1 MKKYIFLSFLLLI
14 GTIGFIFSLSLQ
26 DAPTSNALSQEATR
40 IIVSVMEVTPS
51 PTPSIPPI
59 SNNMV
64 RDLAHMGLFFILGC
78 MSLLTC
84 TLRRLGYIK
93 SSLFTLLLGMITAL
107 CDELI
112 QLNSIGR
119 AFEWVDWG
127 KDMLGIT
134 CSIAL
139 FSVAYSLLR
148 LLRTKKALRTKF

>member
-14 GTIGFIFSLSLQ
+14 GTIGFIFSLSMQ

-40 IIVSVMEVTPS
+40 IIVSVMEVTPN
-51 PTPSIPPI
+51 PTPSNPPI
-59 SNNMV
+59 SNSMV

-127 KDMLGIT
+127 KDVLGIT
-134 CSIAL
+134 CSIAF
-139 FSVAYSLLR
+139 FSLAYALLR

>member
-14 GTIGFIFSLSLQ
+14 STIGFIFSLSMQ

-40 IIVSVMEVTPS
+40 IIVSVMEVTPN
-51 PTPSIPPI
+51 PTPSNPPI
-59 SNNMV
+59 SNSMV

-84 TLRRLGYIK
+84 TLCRLGYIK

-112 QLNSIGR
+112 QLSSMGR
-119 AFEWVDWG
+119 AFEWADWG

-139 FSVAYSLLR
+139 FSIAYGFIKLLR
-148 LLRTKKALRTKF
+148 AQKST

>member
-1 MKKYIFLSFLLLI
+1 M
-14 GTIGFIFSLSLQ
+14 Q

-40 IIVSVMEVTPS
+40 IIVSVMEVTPT
-51 PTPSIPPI
+51 PTPSNPPI
-59 SNNMV
+59 SNSMV

-112 QLNSIGR
+112 QLDSMGR
-119 AFEWVDWG
+119 AFEWADWG

-139 FSVAYSLLR
+139 FSMAYVFLKLLR
-148 LLRTKKALRTKF
+148 IQKST

>member
-14 GTIGFIFSLSLQ
+14 GTIGFIFSLSMQ
-26 DAPTSNALSQEATR
+26 DAPASNALSQEATR
-40 IIVSVMEVTPS
+40 IIVSVMEVTS
-51 PTPSIPPI
+51 NPPI
-59 SNNMV
+59 SNSMV

-112 QLNSIGR
+112 QLDSMGR
-119 AFEWVDWG
+119 AFEWADWG

-134 CSIAL
+134 CSITL
-139 FSVAYSLLR
+139 FSMAYVFLKFLR
-148 LLRTKKALRTKF
+148 IQKST

>member
-1 MKKYIFLSFLLLI
+1 MKKYIFLSFLLVI
-14 GTIGFIFSLSLQ
+14 GTIGFIFSLSMQ
-26 DAPTSNALSQEATR
+26 DAAASTALSQAATR
-40 IIVSVMEVTPS
+40 MIVSTMEVS
-51 PTPSIPPI
+51 PLPKVATLTL

-84 TLRRLGYIK
+84 TLRCLGYIK
-93 SSLFTLLLGMITAL
+93 SSLFTLLLGIITAL

-112 QLNSIGR
+112 QLGSMGR
-119 AFEWVDWG
+119 AFEWADWG

-139 FSVAYSLLR
+139 FSMAYVFLKLLR
-148 LLRTKKALRTKF
+148 IQKST

>member
-14 GTIGFIFSLSLQ
+14 GTIGFIFSLSMQ

-40 IIVSVMEVTPS
+40 IIVSVLEVTPN
-51 PTPSIPPI
+51 PTPSNPPI
-59 SNNMV
+59 SNSMV

-112 QLNSIGR
+112 QLDSMGR
-119 AFEWVDWG
+119 AFEWADWG

-139 FSVAYSLLR
+139 FSMAYVFLKLLR
-148 LLRTKKALRTKF
+148 IQKST

>member
-14 GTIGFIFSLSLQ
+14 GTIGFIFSLSMQ
-26 DAPTSNALSQEATR
+26 DASTSNALSQEATR
-40 IIVSVMEVTPS
+40 IIISVMEVTPS
-51 PTPSIPPI
+51 PSPSTPLL
-59 SNNMV
+59 SNSMV

-112 QLNSIGR
+112 QLGSMGR
-119 AFEWVDWG
+119 AFEWAYWG

-139 FSVAYSLLR
+139 FSMAYVFLKLLR
-148 LLRTKKALRTKF
+148 IRKST

>member
-14 GTIGFIFSLSLQ
+14 GTIGFIFSLSMQ

-51 PTPSIPPI
+51 PAPSTPPI
-59 SNNMV
+59 SNSMV

-112 QLNSIGR
+112 QLDSMGR
-119 AFEWVDWG
+119 AFEWADWG

-134 CSIAL
+134 CSITL
-139 FSVAYSLLR
+139 FSMAYVFLKFLR
-148 LLRTKKALRTKF
+148 IQKST